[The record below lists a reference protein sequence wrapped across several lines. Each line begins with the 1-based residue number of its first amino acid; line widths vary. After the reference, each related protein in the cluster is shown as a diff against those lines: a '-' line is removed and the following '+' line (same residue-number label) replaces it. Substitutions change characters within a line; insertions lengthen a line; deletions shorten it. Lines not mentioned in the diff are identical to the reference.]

1 MGDRTK
7 HLMSF
12 LALTRSDHCCC
23 LFNKDGSD
31 LLNRELTCWSFPLT
45 EVIVSISSVHK
56 YLTRSCPMRN
66 QFHVTQGCSGWV
78 WQFQHASRVSP
89 LEQSYIAV
97 SVVSLFWASDRQ
109 QSFLCVPATLSYL
122 SDYQFSNRHK
132 TNEMERPPCLS
143 SLLIL
148 IRQNK

>member
-1 MGDRTK
+1 
-7 HLMSF
+7 MS
-12 LALTRSDHCCC
+12 S
-23 LFNKDGSD
+23 
-31 LLNRELTCWSFPLT
+31 E
-45 EVIVSISSVHK
+45 ESIPCNS
-56 YLTRSCPMRN
+56 
-66 QFHVTQGCSGWV
+66 GCSDWLDSSNM
-78 WQFQHASRVSP
+78 QAVSP

-148 IRQNK
+148 IRQNKQNHHILVETGEWEVSSQLCQHSELRLRVVWSPLCGIFSKVDSLLRLLLLQLLLQFYK